1 MIPETSF
8 CDGAFSGARRLDSLR
23 YFANL
28 VLVFVDQSDYP
39 QIVPGL
45 KLFSVF
51 EVNQMKSRN
60 YFLVSLVVLLAAAVA
75 FGQGKGV
82 DRQNQR
88 ITDNSSNK
96 GAANNGTKQDV
107 GTTGSGINFGK
118 EKTPTHVMLPN
129 PYRMTAR
136 RDVLMKAV
144 ADVMRDRKLIL
155 DEASS
160 KPNDGIIVS
169 QPYTFI
175 KGAVVA
181 KSELNR
187 YGDIVAED
195 ARSWTRGRY
204 TITVE
209 VQPIDGINSNVS
221 VNAKIEGRTDG
232 PSGAEWLTL
241 QSTGI
246 AEQEF
251 LAALIENITGAAPTG
266 AIKSRELDWKVTA
279 TVADTMTKI
288 VSVDVTRNSLLINA
302 ITKSIRN

>member
-1 MIPETSF
+1 
-8 CDGAFSGARRLDSLR
+8 
-23 YFANL
+23 
-28 VLVFVDQSDYP
+28 
-39 QIVPGL
+39 
-45 KLFSVF
+45 
-51 EVNQMKSRN
+51 MKSRN
-60 YFLVSLVVLLAAAVA
+60 HFLVIPIGLLAATIA

-82 DRQNQR
+82 DRQNQK

-96 GAANNGTKQDV
+96 SSANNGTKQNE

-118 EKTPTHVMLPN
+118 EKTKATILIPN

-155 DEASS
+155 DDASS
-160 KPNDGIIVS
+160 KPADGIMVS

-175 KGAVVA
+175 KGAVVT

-187 YGDIVAED
+187 YATIVTDD
-195 ARSWTRGRY
+195 ARNWTRGRY

-232 PSGAEWLTL
+232 PAGAEWLTL

-251 LAALIENITGAAPTG
+251 LAALIENITGASPTG
-266 AIKSRELDWKVTA
+266 ALKSRQFDFRVSA

-288 VSVDVTRNSLLINA
+288 VTVNLTPDSLLINA
-302 ITKSIRN
+302 NPKSTGN